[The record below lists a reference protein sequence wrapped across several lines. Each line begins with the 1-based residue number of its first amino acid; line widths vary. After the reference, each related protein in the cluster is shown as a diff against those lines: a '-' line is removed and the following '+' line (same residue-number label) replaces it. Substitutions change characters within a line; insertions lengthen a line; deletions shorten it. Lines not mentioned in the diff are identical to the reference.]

1 MDSAEPKKMD
11 GHPAQHEQQFTTE
24 SDKKSVDITAASHD
38 AAREDQ
44 SERKRKRFGD
54 DGRSGRGHKRKD
66 MGRGEWQYE
75 SSLTY
80 TTILA
85 TDSLRRN
92 QTDRRARTEA
102 DKLKRQGDGR
112 PNVLPKVFAQDE
124 IDAED
129 RKPKRKVA
137 VMVGYSGT
145 GYKGM
150 QM

>member
-1 MDSAEPKKMD
+1 M
-11 GHPAQHEQQFTTE
+11 
-24 SDKKSVDITAASHD
+24 
-38 AAREDQ
+38 
-44 SERKRKRFGD
+44 
-54 DGRSGRGHKRKD
+54 
-66 MGRGEWQYE
+66 
-75 SSLTY
+75 TY

-92 QTDRRARTEA
+92 QSDRRARTEA
-102 DKLKRQGDGR
+102 DKLKRQADGR
-112 PNVLPKVFAQDE
+112 PTVLPKVFAQDE